1 MKPQLCALF
10 FAALAAHSILAQQTQ
25 YNVGVG
31 IADCT
36 GPAGEIT
43 FVSFIRMTQQ
53 FNSNS
58 LYI

>member
-1 MKPQLCALF
+1 MKPQLGALF
-10 FAALAAHSILAQQTQ
+10 FAAFAAHSILAQQTQ

-43 FVSFIRMTQQ
+43 FVR
-53 FNSNS
+53 
-58 LYI
+58 